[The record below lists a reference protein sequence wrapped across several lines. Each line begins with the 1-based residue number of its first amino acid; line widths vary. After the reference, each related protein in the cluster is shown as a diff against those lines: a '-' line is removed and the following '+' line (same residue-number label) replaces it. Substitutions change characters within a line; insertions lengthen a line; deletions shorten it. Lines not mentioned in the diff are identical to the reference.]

1 MSASEKNDEKAS
13 GPGHSMTDPRGGIG
27 AVGPHLPRPEEFG
40 DAVDERLPTEEP
52 SEGRGIRDHKA
63 LVGAGAVLA
72 AAALGGAYVQWRR
85 SGQRSRS
92 PLSRLTAGRF

>member
-13 GPGHSMTDPRGGIG
+13 GPGHSMTAPRGGIG
-27 AVGPHLPRPEEFG
+27 VVGPHLPAPEECG
-40 DAVDERLPTEEP
+40 DAVDERPP
-52 SEGRGIRDHKA
+52 SEGRGIRDHKV
-63 LVGAGAVLA
+63 LVCAGAVLA